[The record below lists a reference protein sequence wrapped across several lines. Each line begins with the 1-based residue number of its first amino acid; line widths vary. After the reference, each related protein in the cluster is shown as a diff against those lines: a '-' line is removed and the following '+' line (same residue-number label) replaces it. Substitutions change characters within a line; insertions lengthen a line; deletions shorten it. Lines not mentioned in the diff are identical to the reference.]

1 MDALR
6 RRKLGAKVLARRP
19 AVLGFAWSEKNPYQW
34 DPQRKG
40 VFTGQQHHTLDMELF
55 GPNSWITGYYL
66 AALRAAQELARADGD
81 EAAAG
86 SIAKSFQKG
95 SAYVEREL
103 FNGRHYIQQI
113 NLKRSIRVETVWKR
127 ESLLEHRNAGDEIS
141 VCRGLRD

>member
-1 MDALR
+1 
-6 RRKLGAKVLARRP
+6 
-19 AVLGFAWSEKNPYQW
+19 
-34 DPQRKG
+34 
-40 VFTGQQHHTLDMELF
+40 MELF

-81 EAAAG
+81 EAAAREY
-86 SIAKSFQKG
+86 SQIFQKG

-113 NLKRSIRVETVWKR
+113 NLKDPSVLKQFGKEKVYWNTETQEMKYT
-127 ESLLEHRNAGDEIS
+127 